1 VKSAVSIHEEV
12 RVKEQNLERFLC
24 YDRYLR
30 HAFRLLLF
38 DGSRTISDYENL
50 HLGEVSG
57 LASGAYQI
65 SNSSATYADLTLEQ
79 ALLEFADDPANPP
92 VVRVTKHFLF
102 GPTPEGCEVSCD
114 FRLTLSATLRRPV
127 AIGVESVI
135 NLLAPTEPDRFFE
148 TLEGPRNLRLSGA
161 LPGPVLRVRDGW
173 QRLRVTLHAPQTE
186 EFWITPIESVSE
198 SEGGFERVYQG
209 SQILA
214 FWRPNLTSHTSF
226 SGRLVWRVE
235 AI

>member
-1 VKSAVSIHEEV
+1 MAT
-12 RVKEQNLERFLC
+12 QATL
-24 YDRYLR
+24 
-30 HAFRLLLF
+30 A
-38 DGSRTISDYENL
+38 
-50 HLGEVSG
+50 G
-57 LASGAYQI
+57 LAK
-65 SNSSATYADLTLEQ
+65 LTGLREGVL
-79 ALLEFADDPANPP
+79 ARAARAEFADDPANPP